1 MNFFDALYLGAA
13 VPLSPIAAYRTLT
26 DGRFRKSLPERF
38 GRVPP
43 RSGGFWIHAASVGE
57 VNTVKPLVSELRK
70 RRPALSVAVS
80 TVTAGGR
87 DNAINAFP
95 NDTVGYAPLDLS
107 CCVRAAFARW
117 RPRALV
123 IVEQEIWPNLILE
136 ADVPVFLVNGRM
148 SPRSFDRYRRFAGL
162 ARRVLRRL
170 DRLFV
175 QTADYRDRYL
185 RLGVSPDR
193 IEVTG
198 NLKFDSTPSIDIEE
212 QRRLHRALL
221 NLASESMVV
230 VGASTH
236 HPEEELLV
244 DAFQTLAPKVKD
256 LRLILAPRH
265 LERVREVIAMAA
277 SKGLEALPLSER
289 VPRAIAPITVIDQL
303 GKLAPAF
310 SVATVV
316 FVGGTIYPRGGQN
329 MIEPA
334 SMGKPVVV
342 GPSLFN
348 FRDVADT
355 LREAGGLRIVRNAA
369 ELAPA
374 LEQMLQ
380 SPERLVDMALKARAV
395 VASGKGAA
403 GRIAE
408 ALLRRTMSQWG

>member
-1 MNFFDALYLGAA
+1 M
-13 VPLSPIAAYRTLT
+13 
-26 DGRFRKSLPERF
+26 
-38 GRVPP
+38 
-43 RSGGFWIHAASVGE
+43 GE
-57 VNTVKPLVSELRK
+57 VNTVRPLVAELRK
-70 RRPALSVAVS
+70 RRPGLSLAIS
-80 TVTAGGR
+80 TMTDAGR
-87 DNAINAFP
+87 DNALNAFP

-107 CCVRAAFARW
+107 CCVQAAFERW
-117 RPRALV
+117 QPKALV

-136 ADVPVFLVNGRM
+136 AKVPVFLVNGRM
-148 SPRSFDRYRRFAGL
+148 SPRSLDRYRRFAGF
-162 ARRVLRRL
+162 ARRVLRRF

-175 QTADYRDRYL
+175 QTDAYRARYVE
-185 RLGVSPDR
+185 LGAPPDR

-221 NLASESMVV
+221 NLTSDSLVI

-236 HPEEELLV
+236 HPEEAILA
-244 DAFQTLAPKVKD
+244 DAFKALAAKFKD
-256 LRLILAPRH
+256 LRLVVAPRH
-265 LERVREVIAMAA
+265 LERVREVISMFA
-277 SKGLEALPLSER
+277 SKGIEALPLSER
-289 VPRAIAPITVIDQL
+289 VPRAIAPVTVVDQL

-348 FRDVADT
+348 FRDVADA
-355 LREAGGLRIVRNAA
+355 LHDAGGLRIVRGAA

-374 LEQMLQ
+374 LEEMLQ
-380 SPERLVDMALKARAV
+380 NPGALVDMALKARAIV
-395 VASGKGAA
+395 FSGKGAA

-408 ALLRRTMSQWG
+408 ALLVRVP